1 MRAPFEVLRDRLAV
15 YLGPHT
21 ARSAL
26 KTFADRA
33 VGAHVAPEQMN
44 AAQARK
50 LLEALRPMLKT
61 LVGAAQCE
69 RIVAQLGVE
78 LELHA

>member
-21 ARSAL
+21 ARTAL

-33 VGAHVAPEQMN
+33 VGGGVAPEQMTV
-44 AAQARK
+44 AQARK

-69 RIVAQLGVE
+69 RIVTQLGVE

>member
-1 MRAPFEVLRDRLAV
+1 MRPPFDVLRDRLAI

-26 KTFADRA
+26 RTFADKSMD
-33 VGAHVAPEQMN
+33 VPLEKIN
-44 AAQARK
+44 ADQARK

-61 LVGAAQCE
+61 LVGASQCE
-69 RIVAQLGVE
+69 RIVTQLAVE
-78 LELHA
+78 LDLHA

>member
-1 MRAPFEVLRDRLAV
+1 MRQPFEVLRDRLAV

-26 KTFADRA
+26 RTFADKTLTK
-33 VGAHVAPEQMN
+33 APEEMS
-44 AAQARK
+44 AAEARR
-50 LLEALRPMLKT
+50 LVEALRPMLKT

-69 RIVAQLGVE
+69 RIVSQLAIE

>member
-1 MRAPFEVLRDRLAV
+1 MRPPFDVLRDRLAL

-26 KTFADRA
+26 RTFADRSLG
-33 VGAHVAPEQMN
+33 VPLEQMS
-44 AAQARK
+44 AAQARR

-69 RIVAQLGVE
+69 RIVSQLAVE
-78 LELHA
+78 LDLHA

>member
-1 MRAPFEVLRDRLAV
+1 MRPPFDVLRDRLAI

-26 KTFADRA
+26 KTFADKA
-33 VGAHVAPEQMN
+33 IEVPLEQMST
-44 AAQARK
+44 AQARK
-50 LLEALRPMLKT
+50 LLDSLRPMLKT

-69 RIVAQLGVE
+69 RIVNQLTVE
-78 LELHA
+78 LDLHA

>member
-1 MRAPFEVLRDRLAV
+1 MRQPFEVLRDRLAV

-21 ARSAL
+21 AKSAL
-26 KTFADRA
+26 KTFADKTLRM
-33 VGAHVAPEQMN
+33 APEQMT
-44 AAQARK
+44 AGDAQK
-50 LLEALRPMLKT
+50 LVEALRPMLKT

-69 RIVAQLGVE
+69 RIVSQLNLE

>member
-1 MRAPFEVLRDRLAV
+1 MRQPFEVLRDRLAI

-26 KTFADRA
+26 KTFADKRLNM
-33 VGAHVAPEQMN
+33 APEQMN
-44 AAQARK
+44 ATEARQ
-50 LLEALRPMLKT
+50 LVEALRPMLKT

-69 RIVAQLGVE
+69 RIVSQLNLE
-78 LELHA
+78 LELHE

>member
-1 MRAPFEVLRDRLAV
+1 MRQPFEVLRDRLAV

-26 KTFADRA
+26 KTFADKA
-33 VGAHVAPEQMN
+33 VGVAPEQMS
-44 AAQARK
+44 AAQAQK
-50 LLEALRPMLKT
+50 LLESLRPMLKT

-69 RIVAQLGVE
+69 RIVSQLTVE
-78 LELHA
+78 LDLHA

>member
-1 MRAPFEVLRDRLAV
+1 MRQPFEVLRDRLAV

-26 KTFADRA
+26 RTFADKTLRT
-33 VGAHVAPEQMN
+33 APEQMS
-44 AAQARK
+44 AAEARR
-50 LLEALRPMLKT
+50 LVEALRPMLKT
-61 LVGAAQCE
+61 LVGAAQCD
-69 RIVAQLGVE
+69 RIVTQLNIE

>member
-1 MRAPFEVLRDRLAV
+1 LRQPFDVLRDRLSV

-26 KTFADRA
+26 RTFAGKSL
-33 VGAHVAPEQMN
+33 VGPPEQMTSVE
-44 AAQARK
+44 ARR
-50 LLEALRPMLKT
+50 LVEALRPMLKT
-61 LVGAAQCE
+61 LVGAAQCD
-69 RIVAQLGVE
+69 RIVSQLNVE

>member
-1 MRAPFEVLRDRLAV
+1 MRQPFEVLRDRLAV

-21 ARSAL
+21 ARTAL
-26 KTFADRA
+26 KTFADKKLNMT
-33 VGAHVAPEQMN
+33 PEQMT
-44 AAQARK
+44 ASDARQ
-50 LLEALRPMLKT
+50 LVEALRPMLKT

-69 RIVAQLGVE
+69 RIVSQLNLE

>member
-21 ARSAL
+21 ARTAL

-33 VGAHVAPEQMN
+33 VGGAVTPEQMT

-69 RIVAQLGVE
+69 RIISQLGVE

>member
-1 MRAPFEVLRDRLAV
+1 MRLPFEVLRDRLAV

-26 KTFADRA
+26 KTFADKKLRMP
-33 VGAHVAPEQMN
+33 PEQMS
-44 AAQARK
+44 ASDAQR
-50 LLEALRPMLKT
+50 LVEALRPMLKT
-61 LVGAAQCE
+61 LVGAAQCD
-69 RIVAQLGVE
+69 RIVAQLNLE

>member
-1 MRAPFEVLRDRLAV
+1 V

-26 KTFADRA
+26 KTFADKTLQ
-33 VGAHVAPEQMN
+33 GPPEQMTSSE
-44 AAQARK
+44 ARR
-50 LLEALRPMLKT
+50 LVEALRPMLKT
-61 LVGAAQCE
+61 LVGASQCE
-69 RIVAQLGVE
+69 RIVSQLAIE